1 MNCDQAKTEMVAYLR
16 DEMNSGQKRH
26 LEDHLARCPACR
38 RELEGARRLLEWT
51 EAASDEAVVKKVE
64 GIINNAIK
72 AGASDIHLEPAR
84 DALSVRY
91 RMDGVLQDVERI
103 DPVLRYSLIAR
114 VKMIAEM
121 NVAEDKLPQHGR
133 FRWEIGGKQFD
144 IRASSAPLIY
154 GESIVLRLLDRS
166 VSPISIEKIGMS
178 EEDLQKLERLVHQPC
193 GMLFITGPTGSGKTT
208 VLYSLVRALQRPE
221 LKILMVEDPVE
232 YPLPGVNQLQVNRK
246 IGLTF
251 PTALRAFL
259 RQDPDVIA
267 VGECRDLE
275 TAELCAEAAI
285 TGHMVLSHLHTDDA
299 VGAIQRLRDMGVKD
313 FLIGA
318 GLVGATAQRLVR
330 KVCQNCKEEV
340 GIDLDDP
347 IIRSLGIT
355 AEDLR
360 GRKVYRGRGCE
371 ACRSTGYKGR
381 LAIFEVL
388 EIDREL
394 SKLIGSGATPS
405 EILGAA
411 RQKGHRTLYDD
422 GKQKVLEGITTP
434 EEVFRVLA

>member
-1 MNCDQAKTEMVAYLR
+1 M
-16 DEMNSGQKRH
+16 
-26 LEDHLARCPACR
+26 
-38 RELEGARRLLEWT
+38 
-51 EAASDEAVVKKVE
+51 VKKVE
-64 GIINNAIK
+64 EIINNAIK
-72 AGASDIHLEPAR
+72 AGASDIHLEPSR
-84 DALSVRY
+84 DALPVRC
-91 RMDGVLQDVERI
+91 RVDGVLQDVERI
-103 DPVLRYSLIAR
+103 DPVLRYGVIAR
-114 VKMIAEM
+114 VKMMAEM
-121 NVAEDKLPQHGR
+121 NVAEGRLPQEGR

-144 IRASSAPLIY
+144 LRASSVPLIY

-166 VSPISIEKIGMS
+166 VSPIGLEKTGIS
-178 EEDLQKLERLVHQPC
+178 EEDLQELERLVHQPC
-193 GMLFITGPTGSGKTT
+193 GMLFISGPTGSGKTT
-208 VLYSLVRALQRPE
+208 VLYSLVCTLQRPE
-221 LKILMVEDPVE
+221 LKILTVEDPVE
-232 YPLPGVNQLQVNRK
+232 YLLPRVNQLQVNRK
-246 IGLTF
+246 IGLKF

-259 RQDPDVIA
+259 RQDPDVIM

-275 TAELCAEAAI
+275 TAELCVEAAI
-285 TGHMVLSHLHTDDA
+285 TGHMVLSQLHSDDA
-299 VGAIQRLRDMGVKD
+299 VGAIQRLRDMGVED

-355 AEDLR
+355 AEDIR
-360 GRKVYRGRGCE
+360 DHKVYRGRGCE

-381 LAIFEVL
+381 LVIFEAL

-394 SKLIGSGATPS
+394 SKLIGSGASPS
-405 EILGAA
+405 EILEAA

-422 GKQKVLEGITTP
+422 GKRKVLEGITTP